1 MLKLKYCKSSLRG
14 GGSAFSSSSH
24 SEGIPQNIQIEAQLH
39 STLLNAFLVN
49 LNKRLEQIEHVKEI
63 MSTEEGR
70 SVLSRNITW
79 FLELEQLFCYF
90 QFQIDLVKRH
100 KQILEKTLQQLLE
113 LASTT
118 IQWDRL
124 IALKIMKICNSFS
137 RLIFIYYSN
146 SNERTQQQ
154 QIDRWTQ
161 LAVNITNQV
170 NLEGEASLFY
180 NGLIYELTI
189 IQACLEYIPTQEEA
203 QQKNSSA
210 IAILKELFNSAIS
223 LKPSPD
229 LASSISKGA
238 LFLYQQYQKKKS
250 MEQFQNCLFL
260 EQLKWNILM
269 SIKAGVLFNEI
280 EDKIKDNYN
289 SIIKQGSDWAIQYSW
304 IKMASE
310 LMACKP
316 QITKIKFLSIQ
327 QGSNQVMTWEQAQS
341 ENLINIIHKD
351 FEIAEI
357 IAKNSTSNIGIK
369 LQSISRQY
377 YNLQDFFM
385 NGNQVIPK
393 FIGYYSLESGKDQI
407 NLDNESNQDYFKMIQ
422 ALRQIPFDKI
432 ANNFNEFLNK
442 FSAYLASFYQIET
455 KAMNFSDFQYHLIL
469 IQEQYQ
475 SLLNEVIKF
484 QISRDYI
491 NNIIEIISPLLLKSD
506 ELNKQQTT
514 IYNNCFQTFL
524 YNYSKIQSKK
534 QFDKKKDVYD
544 KLINWLKQINLVQE
558 QQINYQKQFGKK
570 LPEECFVLSKILE
583 KPFQTKLNYLI
594 LALQFCQLWNQ
605 QVSLLSSLFTAEH
618 IIINKQVII
627 TKQTQEEELKCV
639 SDNLI
644 EEFINRQNINFEY
657 LHSIYSI
664 LQMQYE
670 LFQELKALL
679 FDNFSLEEFEKI
691 QKKQKIEFLV
701 DVKFDFNL
709 YFQYQVNQHQQLIQL
724 LDNEN
729 EILTNQM
736 KEYQIRKL
744 NQIFNYFCFIF
755 NFSLISINQIFN
767 FNLDSIK
774 KMELLV
780 EFVSR
785 KDNKILYNFKSNQIK
800 LQTQVDLLITSKDK
814 IELLGNIEYVEKVK
828 EFEISVQAI
837 QQELLIINNSDCR
850 TQLVN
855 ELNKFNEFLVHA
867 RTRQKSQLDS
877 TIDALKT
884 CTLDFIDKIENL
896 FKNLKLSWKQE
907 LITEMSESIDER
919 KPNQAKLLEF
929 INNFKSQVLQVQQS
943 IEFSEVDTLQ
953 NLVDLMRFTIQNDTI
968 HNQCED
974 KISKLLQKF
983 QLFISNIK
991 SLNYEAFCKSYS
1003 EQLYCIIQN
1012 PKELDRFLKDELNFI
1027 FSPVQNQV
1035 QTNLKQCKQSITAS
1049 ILEFI
1054 QGNSWRVKEGFI
1066 FQCIQLENQ
1075 LQEQNKQLIQKMLIL
1090 IAAKETNLKIL
1101 VTLKNKQ
1108 IVQQMYQGFSKNWP
1122 EVQSE
1127 IQSDLASQ
1135 ISRLEQLQF
1144 NIQSAETDRKR
1155 EQLLKEHKKLEEQVE
1170 QQILNVNQ
1178 IGDALGI
1185 TINFLREIKQDLN
1198 KIQQKLDQMLN
1209 KIDEVVQ
1216 DIKQL
1221 IGKTPKQLL
1230 EIRMQFVLQQKIAN
1244 DFNNVYVNL
1253 RTKEL
1258 KENFKDEDD
1267 ETTLFNDVSQ
1277 NKGEIDE
1284 FLQQPKDSML
1294 IHGPAG
1300 SGKSVAAKKI
1310 EEYIWLQYQQLNL
1323 DEWSKDSEQI
1333 PVVPIFI
1340 QLASLKDPYFK
1351 AIEESL
1357 ASPNYNFDWRQIQ
1370 AFQTQ
1375 VEEGK
1380 VAIVF
1385 ILDSFDELSNNQINL
1400 IQNNKLKNWKQQLL
1414 NLSDLT
1420 QGQQRIYSLNYPKV
1434 ITTTRSEVFELNSTN
1449 YRQWFSTDSILDFTK
1464 YKELRIL
1471 SFDDNQKQDYLK
1483 QYSYTQ
1489 IKKTLLD
1496 YFEKYSIVQK
1506 RGRNLINEVEKIWNH
1521 AVEKLERINHYQQQ
1535 NDLYLSDKQINMITT
1550 ILKSEFKLSNKQ
1562 DQFAILERQ
1571 LKHIQTPSFYNNNI
1585 IDFNL
1590 EQLLKTPFMM
1600 KIVIEVLPQI
1610 NSQKQQLQQ
1619 NYFISNYTIGMYEK
1633 YVKKKDIKDILQFL
1647 GRISQEQ
1654 YKEDQADELNNQ
1666 SQILEQPE
1674 NLEID
1679 EETNPPS
1686 QYYMDERNQQLK
1698 KESQKSQGYYQQ
1710 STQYSQQ
1717 QQHSTLNQR
1726 SSSNQQKI
1734 TKDYSEFGY
1743 PQPIDIQN
1751 SRNPYA
1757 NPGNY
1762 QEQQKKAAPSI
1773 NTPQRVYT
1781 TQQNNQ
1787 YNPTQYNYEQ
1797 AKQQMPQRIE
1807 ENNDRYRQSNY
1818 YDQMK
1823 QPMPLNI
1830 NSQERVVGPYQ
1841 VSRSSAANYQSKPE
1855 NNSFQDRE
1863 EINYQGYESPNFYQD
1878 QVKQAKRVS
1887 QQKSQA
1893 YPPNFRTSSADQPQI
1908 VYEGY
1913 QSSEYLKISKELKYK
1928 FNLQIKIKQNLREQG
1943 KQIFQKHSYFS
1954 QQDYDQFG
1962 EDKQILLRCYKS
1974 FRLTQYDFYDQFLEN
1989 YIQNQMQ
1996 KLQNLQQLKFNNN
2009 FVNEVNDYSRLLVL
2023 YLMQYQLTAMETSK
2037 TSNMS
2042 GVFRD
2047 SKVKHHSADPRFQEL
2062 FNQNSEET
2070 TLIKKCLP
2078 LKQTGSILSFEHK
2091 SIQEFIYAK
2100 FIITSLIRISE
2111 IINILKQIKV
2121 DVFLIN
2127 KSKKLKKIEFISI
2140 CINLFLNQRLDT
2152 LENQDQAREIFLQYY
2167 LSTFQVQQQVNF
2179 DCFNYILDLL
2189 SLIDFSPLNYVIMAN
2204 QFYMGTIRF
2213 IVEYIQNNQDLKSVL
2228 HILILISGI
2237 SQKFVNIS
2245 SNSFQLLSYM
2255 QELFYEKNFSGIFI
2269 KDIKLLGLKCI
2280 GCDFS
2285 WSTFEN
2291 VTLMGTNLNY
2301 CKIAEVKWKD
2311 IISQD
2316 LPTLSFNIGPILK
2329 ASFSFDGNYIASLG
2343 LNKQLVVYQ
2352 IGAEQIVRD
2361 IELPKDVF
2369 DFCWSNTKQML
2380 VYFSEETLNI
2390 ISFYEDLK
2398 NRANYGQRNQNEQ
2411 RGQPI
2416 KSKYKI
2422 GDTVNLVK
2430 FSNQDSYLSVGCQK
2444 GKIIIYKYAN
2454 SQYTQFR
2461 EIIGKSRIT
2470 AFDFSPDEDSLI
2482 ACDQTSIFLYKISE
2496 EQTKSIRTLSQN
2508 QQVTS
2513 IVFNPDGQ
2521 LCAYAT
2527 TNELIIIFSLV
2538 KQKDQ
2543 AKLIGHQKA
2552 VRCICFSSEGN
2563 ILVSGGDDKSVRIW
2577 DYMKGIQ
2584 IGENLH
2590 SHSDGINS
2598 IEFSKPDG
2606 MIILSAG
2613 KDGLIKQW
2621 HHSDNYRVSEYLPG
2635 HDGSI
2640 LFMVLSTDSKRI
2652 ITKGKDK
2659 KIIQWNIKTASMVNQ
2674 IITLQSCQ
2682 ECSINKL
2689 CSACQLSPI
2698 LSVNDDQ
2705 YIITGG
2711 FGHSISIYDTYNCKQ
2726 TFHTLSCLK
2735 PKGEVTLLAYSHQNH
2750 FICSG
2755 TQNGEIKIWDSLNG
2769 RQYGQKITLNYQI
2782 LALFFD
2788 LDQNLVVLNQTGKYT
2803 SIKLGSGDI
2812 KTQSFQHE
2820 LIDEASEMKQINQL
2834 IFDEIS
2840 DLQIDVLPQNSSQ
2853 RSNNKV
2859 SCLAFTSDYSHL
2871 AIATKSSNV
2880 YILEIKDLSKI
2891 LNTYSYQG
2899 VITSMHFNKNGLVLI
2914 LSFEDLSIKVWDIQK
2929 STHGSKNDCHQAPI
2943 NCLGASSDNKFI
2955 VSTSQDKFIKIW
2967 KLQNLSDD
2975 GIISEDINRLKKKIQ
2990 NRKSYL
2996 KESFEKFNFSS
3007 INQISQEIVRHTD
3020 NVARMNQE
3028 WEHQLSIFDKV
3039 EQMYH
3044 HLSELR
3050 RVDMSATL
3058 WEQKTLKD
3066 EITKEGEEIEQQLQR
3081 SDQMNEVFSQYMIDM
3096 TTQCFNVSQV
3106 LQERLLLKQ
3115 QQLKEFKEALIK
3127 EKEERYKEKQHVS
3140 EVKVN
3145 SQNQI
3150 TFSEILCISKTPQNQ
3165 KFIGTVFEKSNIR
3178 NKTNH
3183 DLFKLWQQTQEKKN
3197 HY

>member
-1 MLKLKYCKSSLRG
+1 MLKLRYFQQSLRG
-14 GGSAFSSSSH
+14 GGSAFSSTSNSQ
-24 SEGIPQNIQIEAQLH
+24 GVPQNIQIEAQLH

-49 LNKRLEQIEHVKEI
+49 LNKRLEQIEHIKEI
-63 MSTEEGR
+63 MSTEEGK
-70 SVLSRNITW
+70 SVLNRNIAW

-100 KQILEKTLQQLLE
+100 KQIIEKTLQCFLE

-118 IQWDRL
+118 IQWDRS
-124 IALKIMKICNSFS
+124 IALKVLKICNSFS
-137 RLIFIYYSN
+137 RLIFIFYSN

-154 QIDRWTQ
+154 QIDRLTQ
-161 LAVNITNQV
+161 LTVNITNYV
-170 NLEGEASLFY
+170 NLEGETSLFY
-180 NGLIYELTI
+180 NGLIYELTL
-189 IQACLEYIPTQEEA
+189 IQACIKYIPTQEES
-203 QQKNSSA
+203 QQKNDSA
-210 IAILKELFNSAIS
+210 IAILKELVNSAVN

-250 MEQFQNCLFL
+250 MEQFQKCLFL

-280 EDKIKDNYN
+280 EDKINDNYN
-289 SIIKQGSDWAIQYSW
+289 KIIKQGSDWAIQYSW

-316 QITKIKFLSIQ
+316 QITKVKFLSLQ
-327 QGSNQVMTWEQAQS
+327 QGSNQAMTWEQAQS
-341 ENLINIIHKD
+341 DNLINVIHKD

-357 IAKNSTSNIGIK
+357 IAKNQTSNIGIK

-377 YNLQDFFM
+377 YNLQNFFM

-393 FIGYYSLESGKDQI
+393 FIGYYTLESGKDQI
-407 NLDNESNQDYFKMIQ
+407 KLDNESNQDYFKMIQ

-432 ANNFNEFLNK
+432 AYNFNEFLNK
-442 FSAYLASFYQIET
+442 FSAYLASFYQIEPKT
-455 KAMNFSDFQYHLIL
+455 MDFTDFQYHLIL

-475 SLLNEVIKF
+475 SLLNDVIKF
-484 QISRDYI
+484 QISRNYI
-491 NNIIEIISPLLLKSD
+491 NNIIEIISPLLIKSD

-514 IYNNCFQTFL
+514 IYHNCFQTFL

-534 QFDKKKDVYD
+534 QFDKKIDIYD
-544 KLINWLKQINLVQE
+544 KLVNWLKQINIVQE

-570 LPEECFVLSKILE
+570 LPEDCFALSKIQE
-583 KPFQTKLNYLI
+583 KPFQTQLNYLI
-594 LALQFCQLWNQ
+594 FALQFCQIWNQ

-627 TKQTQEEELKCV
+627 TKQTQEDEMKSI

-644 EEFINRQNINFEY
+644 EEFINRQNANFEY

-670 LFQELKALL
+670 QFFELKALL
-679 FDNFSLEEFEKI
+679 FDNFSLEDFEKI
-691 QKKQKIEFLV
+691 QKKQKIEFLI
-701 DVKFDFNL
+701 DLKIDFNL
-709 YFQYQVNQHQQLIQL
+709 YFQYQINQHQQLIQL
-724 LDNEN
+724 LDNQN
-729 EILTNQM
+729 EILSNQM

-744 NQIFNYFCFIF
+744 NYFCFIF
-755 NFSLISINQIFN
+755 NFSLISINQIFS

-774 KMELLV
+774 KMEMLV

-785 KDNKILYNFKSNQIK
+785 KDNKILQNFKSNQIK
-800 LQTQVDLLITSKDK
+800 LQTQIDLLIASKDK
-814 IELLGNIEYVEKVK
+814 IQQFSNIEYVEKVK

-837 QQELLIINNSDCR
+837 QQELLIINNSDYR

-867 RTRQKSQLDS
+867 RTRQKNQLDS
-877 TIDALKT
+877 TIEALKT
-884 CTLDFIDKIENL
+884 CTLEFIDKIENL
-896 FKNLKLSWKQE
+896 FKNLKQSWKQE

-929 INNFKSQVLQVQQS
+929 TNNFKNQVLQVQQS

-953 NLVDLMRFTIQNDTI
+953 NLVDLMRFTVQNNTI
-968 HNQCED
+968 HTQCED
-974 KISKLLQKF
+974 KISKILQKF

-1003 EQLYCIIQN
+1003 EQLYSITQN
-1012 PKELDRFLKDELNFI
+1012 HKELDRFLKDELNFI

-1054 QGNSWRVKEGFI
+1054 QGNSWRVKEGFL

-1075 LQEQNKQLIQKMLIL
+1075 LQEQNKQSIQKILIL

-1144 NIQSAETDRKR
+1144 SISTAETDRKK

-1221 IGKTPKQLL
+1221 IGKTPKQLF
-1230 EIRMQFVLQQKIAN
+1230 EIRMQYILQQKIAN

-1284 FLQQPKDSML
+1284 FLQQPKDSLL

-1300 SGKSVAAKKI
+1300 SGKSVAAIKI

-1357 ASPNYNFDWRQIQ
+1357 ASTNYNFDWRQIQ

-1400 IQNNKLKNWKQQLL
+1400 IQNNKLKNWRQQLL
-1414 NLSDLT
+1414 NLSDLA

-1449 YRQWFSTDSILDFTK
+1449 YRQWFSSESLLDFTK

-1496 YFEKYSIVQK
+1496 YFEKYSIIQK
-1506 RGRNLINEVEKIWNH
+1506 RGRNLINEVEKIWKN
-1521 AVEKLERINHYQQQ
+1521 VVDKLERFNHYQQS
-1535 NDLYLSDKQINMITT
+1535 NDLYLSDKQINIITS

-1571 LKHIQTPSFYNNNI
+1571 LRHIQTPQFYNNNI

-1600 KIVIEVLPQI
+1600 KIVIDVLPQI

-1619 NYFISNYTIGMYEK
+1619 NYFISNYTHSMYEK
-1633 YVKKKDIKDILQFL
+1633 YVKKKEIKEIRQFL
-1647 GRISQEQ
+1647 ERISLEQ

-1666 SQILEQPE
+1666 SQIPEQPE
-1674 NLEID
+1674 YLEVD
-1679 EETNPPS
+1679 EDTNPPS
-1686 QYYMDERNQQLK
+1686 QYYMDERIQQMK
-1698 KESQKSQGYYQQ
+1698 KASQNSQDYYQQ
-1710 STQYSQQ
+1710 SNQYYQK
-1717 QQHSTLNQR
+1717 QQHSTQNQK
-1726 SSSNQQKI
+1726 SSQSQQQMPKN
-1734 TKDYSEFGY
+1734 YSEFQYGY
-1743 PQPIDIQN
+1743 PQTMDIQN
-1751 SRNPYA
+1751 SRSPHVNPT
-1757 NPGNY
+1757 NY
-1762 QEQQKKAAPSI
+1762 QEQLKQGSPSTS
-1773 NTPQRVYT
+1773 TPQRPFT
-1781 TQQNNQ
+1781 ATQNFQQIPN
-1787 YNPTQYNYEQ
+1787 QYNYEQ
-1797 AKQQMPQRIE
+1797 AKQQMPLRVE
-1807 ENNDRYRQSNY
+1807 ENNERYRQSNY
-1818 YDQMK
+1818 YEQIK
-1823 QPMPLNI
+1823 QPMPLNVS
-1830 NSQERVVGPYQ
+1830 SQQRVVGTYQ
-1841 VSRSSAANYQSKPE
+1841 VSRSSAANHQMKPL
-1855 NNSFQDRE
+1855 NNSTHDRE
-1863 EINYQGYESPNFYQD
+1863 EVNYQGYESPNNYQG
-1878 QVKQAKRVS
+1878 QVEYAKRVA
-1887 QQKSQA
+1887 QERSQA
-1893 YPPNFRTSSADQPQI
+1893 YSPNFRTSQADQPPI
-1908 VYEGY
+1908 VYERDQGAENFKL
-1913 QSSEYLKISKELKYK
+1913 SKDLKIKN
-1928 FNLQIKIKQNLREQG
+1928 NLQIRIKENLREKG
-1943 KQIFQKHSYFS
+1943 KQIFQKNQYFS

-1974 FRLTQYDFYDQFLEN
+1974 FRLTQYDFYEQFLEN

-1996 KLQNLQQLKFNNN
+1996 RMSNLQQLKFNNN
-2009 FVNEVNDYSRLLVL
+2009 FVNEVNDYSRLLVS

-2042 GVFRD
+2042 GVWNQ
-2047 SKVKHHSADPRFQEL
+2047 KIKHHSADPRFQEL
-2062 FNQNSEET
+2062 FNQNSEEI

-2100 FIITSLIRISE
+2100 FIIINLLRISE
-2111 IINILKQIKV
+2111 IINLIKQMKV
-2121 DVFLIN
+2121 DVFLMN
-2127 KSKKLKKIEFISI
+2127 QSKKLKKIEFISI

-2152 LENQDQAREIFLQYY
+2152 LENQEQAREIFMQNFM
-2167 LSTFQVQQQVNF
+2167 SIFQFQQQVYF
-2179 DCFNYILDLL
+2179 DCYNYIMELI

-2204 QFYMGTIRF
+2204 QFYMGTTRF
-2213 IVEYIQNNQDLKSVL
+2213 IVEYIQNNTDLKSVL
-2228 HILILISGI
+2228 HILVLISGI
-2237 SQKFVNIS
+2237 SLKFVNIS

-2255 QELFYEKNFSGIFI
+2255 QELFYEKNFSGIYI

-2285 WSTFEN
+2285 RSTFEN

-2329 ASFSFDGNYIASLG
+2329 ASFSIDGNYIASLG

-2352 IGAEQIVRD
+2352 IGAEQVVQNV
-2361 IELPKDVF
+2361 ELTKEVV
-2369 DFCWSNTKQML
+2369 DFCWSNTKSML

-2390 ISFYEDLK
+2390 MSFYQELQ
-2398 NRANYGQRNQNEQ
+2398 NRVNYGQRDQNEQ

-2416 KSKYKI
+2416 KSKLKI

-2454 SQYTQFR
+2454 SQFTQFR
-2461 EIIGKSRIT
+2461 EIIGVGKSRIT
-2470 AFDFSPDEDSLI
+2470 VFDFSPDEDNLI
-2482 ACDQTSIFLYKISE
+2482 VCDQTSIFLYKIQE
-2496 EQTKSIRTLSQN
+2496 EQTKSIRTLQQN

-2513 IVFNPDGQ
+2513 IVFSPDGQ

-2538 KQKDQ
+2538 KQKEQ

-2552 VRCICFSSEGN
+2552 VRCICFSNEGN

-2606 MIILSAG
+2606 MIIMSAG

-2640 LFMVLSTDSKRI
+2640 LFMIISQDSQRI

-2674 IITLQSCQ
+2674 VITLQSCQ

-2698 LSVNDDQ
+2698 IIVDYDQ

-2711 FGHSISIYDTYNCKQ
+2711 FGHSLSIYDSYTGKQ
-2726 TFHTLSCLK
+2726 TFQTLSCLK
-2735 PKGEVTLLAYSHQNH
+2735 PKGEVTHLAYSQKNH

-2769 RQYGQKITLNYQI
+2769 RQYSKNITLNHQI

-2788 LDQNLVVLNQTGKYT
+2788 LDQNLVVLNQSGKYT
-2803 SIKLGSGDI
+2803 NFKLGSGDT
-2812 KTQSFQHE
+2812 KTQSFQYE
-2820 LIDEASEMKQINQL
+2820 LMDEASEIKQINQL
-2834 IFDEIS
+2834 IVDEIA
-2840 DLQIDVLPQNSSQ
+2840 DQQIDTSQNSSQ

-2859 SCLAFTSDYSHL
+2859 SCLALTSDYSHL
-2871 AIATKSSNV
+2871 AIATKASNV
-2880 YILEIKDLSKI
+2880 YILETKDLSKI
-2891 LNTYSYQG
+2891 FSTYSYQG
-2899 VITSMHFNKNGLVLI
+2899 VITSMHFNKIDLILI
-2914 LSFEDLSIKVWDIQK
+2914 LSFEDLSIKVWDI
-2929 STHGSKNDCHQAPI
+2929 SKNMHGNKIDCHQAPI
-2943 NCLGASSDNKFI
+2943 NCLGASLDNKFI
-2955 VSTSQDKFIKIW
+2955 VSTSLDKCIKIW

-2975 GIISEDINRLKKKIQ
+2975 GIFSEDINRLKKKIQ
-2990 NRKSYL
+2990 SQKQTH
-2996 KESFEKFNFSS
+2996 KESFQKLNFSP
-3007 INQISQEIVRHTD
+3007 INQISQDIVRLTD
-3020 NVARMNQE
+3020 NLEWMNLVE
-3028 WEHQLSIFDKV
+3028 ERQLRIFDKV

-3058 WEQKTLKD
+3058 REQKTLKD
-3066 EITKEGEEIEQQLQR
+3066 EITKEGEEIEQLLYT
-3081 SDQMNEVFSQYMIDM
+3081 SDEMIQSFSQNMIDI
-3096 TTQCFNVSQV
+3096 TTKCFTVSQI

-3115 QQLKEFKEALIK
+3115 NELKIFKETLIK
-3127 EKEERYKEKQHVS
+3127 EKEERKQEKQHVS

-3150 TFSEILCISKTPQNQ
+3150 TFSEILCINKTPQNQ